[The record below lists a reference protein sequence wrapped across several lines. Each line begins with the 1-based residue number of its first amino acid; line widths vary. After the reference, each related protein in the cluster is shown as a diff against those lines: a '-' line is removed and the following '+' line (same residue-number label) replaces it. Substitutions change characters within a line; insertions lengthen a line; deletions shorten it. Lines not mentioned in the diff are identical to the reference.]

1 MAVLNLLLAVHNL
14 IFKILFELI
23 DHFDIFEF
31 FGGRECSHDVLDLMS
46 VVVESEIHEMPV
58 VHDEL
63 KMVLNPDLLSYSSS
77 ISESL
82 THNGDEHVQEVD
94 KHYECANCE
103 NNI

>member
-1 MAVLNLLLAVHNL
+1 MAVLNLLLAVQNL

-23 DHFDIFEF
+23 NHFDIFEF
-31 FGGRECSHDVLDLMS
+31 FGGRECSYDVLDLMS
-46 VVVESEIHEMPV
+46 VVVVSEIHEMPV

-63 KMVLNPDLLSYSSS
+63 EMVLNPDLLTYSSS
-77 ISESL
+77 ISKSL

-94 KHYECANCE
+94 EHYKCANCE